1 MTSGMTSALTPAL
14 SPGERAGVRASV
26 NAHTIQNVEEAVTRV
41 KSAGWAGCKKRV
53 ATGCLR
59 KPGPKRKSAF
69 FSNVFAKL
77 TKYNNFLLPNNGANL
92 SQ

>member
-1 MTSGMTSALTPAL
+1 LCDIEQG
-14 SPGERAGVRASV
+14 
-26 NAHTIQNVEEAVTRV
+26 EAVIRV
-41 KSAGWAGCKKRV
+41 KSAGWAGGKERV

-77 TKYNNFLLPNNGANL
+77 TKCNNFLLHNNDANL

>member
-1 MTSGMTSALTPAL
+1 LCDIEQG
-14 SPGERAGVRASV
+14 
-26 NAHTIQNVEEAVTRV
+26 EAVIGV
-41 KSAGWAGCKKRV
+41 KSAGWAGGKKRV

-77 TKYNNFLLPNNGANL
+77 IKYNNLPLPNNGASL
-92 SQ
+92 K